1 MAVKSAY
8 VEGSYIDASGVEA
21 LSKIPSKE
29 ELYAKTAG
37 VLQSIIASLAIAI
50 KAVAE
55 KNA

>member
-8 VEGSYIDASGVEA
+8 VEGSYIDAKGVNA
-21 LSKIPSKE
+21 LAAIPSKE
-29 ELYAKTAG
+29 ELYAKCAG
-37 VLQSIIASLAIAI
+37 ALQSIIAGLAIAI